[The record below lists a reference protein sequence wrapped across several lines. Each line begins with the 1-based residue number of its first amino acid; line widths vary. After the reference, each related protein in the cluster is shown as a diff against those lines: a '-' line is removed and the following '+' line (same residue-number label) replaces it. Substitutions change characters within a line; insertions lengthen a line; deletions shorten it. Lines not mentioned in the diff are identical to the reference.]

1 MGMRMPKVPTP
12 DRERPRSLRLRLVL
26 WYGALLAVALGLFVV
41 LLLVL
46 TMDAIS
52 QSVDGDVQAEAR
64 IAALNVHN
72 SLSEMPP
79 YWPPILTLNVIDTY
93 GDPGIVVE
101 VLDAQGHIHYYSAN
115 GRDAHVPISASSTRA
130 ALAGQITWFIATTR
144 GERVRVEVLPVHA
157 PIIGASSNAGEA
169 RGGQRDIIGILVV
182 SKSMDDVDDT
192 FFLLQ
197 TLLLIAGLVIL
208 VGALTGGW
216 VIATRVLH
224 PLTEI
229 VMTASTIAANAQGMR
244 IGGLSQRVRRPRG
257 RDEMAQ
263 VVDTF
268 NEMLVALEKATR
280 AHRRFVADASHE
292 LRAPLT
298 TIQGNLAFM
307 QRHVDELP
315 KEERRT
321 MITDAHEETL
331 RLARLVEDLLLL
343 ARADAST
350 EMPIT
355 LKEEA
360 DQAATDSKRKESL
373 LELDHTVL
381 QLVRQ
386 LSRRLSVEGSKL
398 KLEVG
403 HIEAVRV
410 SGDEESLR
418 RVMLILLDNAI
429 KYTSAGN
436 GAGSG
441 RVIVSL
447 ERLDKETVLRVRDDG
462 IGIDAAD
469 LPHIFERF
477 YRADRARTRQG
488 TGLGLSI
495 AQTLVERLGGRI
507 TAESTPGQGS
517 MFSIWLPLA

>member
-1 MGMRMPKVPTP
+1 MKMENAHRKAPLIN
-12 DRERPRSLRLRLVL
+12 RSRPYSLRLRLVL
-26 WYGALLAVALGLFVV
+26 WYGVLLAVALGLFVV
-41 LLLVL
+41 LVLVL
-46 TMDAIS
+46 TMNAIN

-64 IAALNVHN
+64 VAALNISN
-72 SLSEMPP
+72 GLSAKPP
-79 YWPPILTLNVIDTY
+79 YWPPELSLNVIDTY
-93 GDPGIVVE
+93 GDPGVVVE
-101 VLDAQGHIHYYSAN
+101 VLDAQGHMRYYSAN
-115 GRDAHVPISASSTRA
+115 TRNAQVSISANTTRA
-130 ALAGQITWFIATTR
+130 ALAGQITWYTESTGA
-144 GERVRVEVLPVHA
+144 ERVRVETLPVRVPTIGVSGNA
-157 PIIGASSNAGEA
+157 GGAS
-169 RGGQRDIIGILVV
+169 IIGILVV
-182 SKSMDDVDDT
+182 AKSMDDVDDT
-192 FFLLQ
+192 FFLLR
-197 TLLLIAGLVIL
+197 TLLLIAGVVIL
-208 VGALTGGW
+208 VGVLVGGW

-229 VMTASTIAANAQGMR
+229 VVTARTIAANVRGTR

-257 RDEMAQ
+257 HDEMAQ

-268 NEMLVALEKATR
+268 NEMLAALEKAAR
-280 AHRRFVADASHE
+280 AQRRFVADASHE

-315 KEERRT
+315 TEERRT
-321 MITDAHEETL
+321 MLTDAFEETL

-355 LKEEA
+355 VKEMA
-360 DQAATDSKRKESL
+360 DQGVTGSKQMESQ

-410 SGDEESLR
+410 WGDEESLR

-429 KYTSAGN
+429 KYTSTVDSAG
-436 GAGSG
+436 GG

-447 ERLDKETVLRVRDDG
+447 ERLDKEAVLRVKDDG
-462 IGIDAAD
+462 IGIDAVD
-469 LPHIFERF
+469 LLHIFERF
-477 YRADRARTRQG
+477 YRADWARSPQG

-495 AQTLVERLGGRI
+495 AQTLAERLGGRI
-507 TAESTPGQGS
+507 TAESMPGRGS
-517 MFSIWLPLA
+517 TFSVWLPLA

>member
-1 MGMRMPKVPTP
+1 MGMRIPKVLMP

-26 WYGALLAVALGLFVV
+26 WYGVLLAVALGLFIV

-72 SLSEMPP
+72 SLSAMPP
-79 YWPPILTLNVIDTY
+79 YWPPVLSLDVIDTY

-115 GRDAHVPISASSTRA
+115 GRDAHVPISASTTRA
-130 ALAGQITWFIATTR
+130 VLAGQITWFTATTG
-144 GERVRVEVLPVHA
+144 GERVRVEVLPVRA
-157 PIIGASSNAGEA
+157 SIIGA
-169 RGGQRDIIGILVV
+169 RGGQRDIIGMLVV
-182 SKSMDDVDDT
+182 AKSMDDVDDT
-192 FFLLQ
+192 FFLLR

-229 VMTASTIAANAQGMR
+229 VMTARTIAANARGTR

-268 NEMLVALEKATR
+268 NEMLAALEKATQ
-280 AHRRFVADASHE
+280 AQRRFVADASHE

-321 MITDAHEETL
+321 MIIDAHEETL

-355 LKEEA
+355 VKEKA
-360 DQAATDSKRKESL
+360 DQAATGSKGKESL

-386 LSRRLSVEGSKL
+386 LSRRLKVEGSKL

-410 SGDEESLR
+410 VGDEESLR
-418 RVMLILLDNAI
+418 RTMLILLDNAI
-429 KYTSAGN
+429 KYTSAGD

-447 ERLDKETVLRVRDDG
+447 ERLDKEAVLRVKDDG

-477 YRADRARTRQG
+477 YRADRARLRQG

-495 AQTLVERLGGRI
+495 AQTLVEGNGGRI

-517 MFSIWLPLA
+517 TFSIWLPLA

>member
-1 MGMRMPKVPTP
+1 MENAHRKAPIIN
-12 DRERPRSLRLRLVL
+12 RSRPYSLRLRLVL

-41 LLLVL
+41 LVPLL
-46 TMDAIS
+46 TMSAIN

-64 IAALNVHN
+64 VAALNVSN
-72 SLSEMPP
+72 SLSAMPP
-79 YWPPILTLNVIDTY
+79 YWPRELSLDVIDTY

-101 VLDAQGHIHYYSAN
+101 VLDAQGHMRYYSAN
-115 GRDAHVPISASSTRA
+115 GRDARVPISTNTTRA
-130 ALAGQITWFIATTR
+130 ALAGQITWYTATT
-144 GERVRVEVLPVHA
+144 GAERVRVEVLPVRVSTIGVSSKVGGA
-157 PIIGASSNAGEA
+157 SIIGM
-169 RGGQRDIIGILVV
+169 LVV
-182 SKSMDDVDDT
+182 AKSMDDVDDT
-192 FFLLQ
+192 FFLLR

-208 VGALTGGW
+208 VGALAGGW

-229 VMTASTIAANAQGMR
+229 VVTARTIAANVRGTR
-244 IGGLSQRVRRPRG
+244 IGGLSQRVRRPQG
-257 RDEMAQ
+257 HDEMAQ
-263 VVDTF
+263 VVDTL
-268 NEMLVALEKATR
+268 NEMLAALEKATR
-280 AHRRFVADASHE
+280 AQRRFVADASHE

-307 QRHVDELP
+307 QRHMDELP
-315 KEERRT
+315 TQERRT

-350 EMPIT
+350 EMPIAV
-355 LKEEA
+355 KEKA
-360 DQAATDSKRKESL
+360 DQTATASKQKESL

-386 LSRRLSVEGSKL
+386 LSRRLSIEGSKL

-403 HIEAVRV
+403 HIEAARV
-410 SGDEESLR
+410 WGDEESLR

-429 KYTSAGN
+429 KYTSTAD

-441 RVIVSL
+441 RVIVLL
-447 ERLDKETVLRVRDDG
+447 ERLDKEAILRVRDDG
-462 IGIDAAD
+462 IGIDSAD

-477 YRADRARTRQG
+477 YRADRARSRQG

-495 AQTLVERLGGRI
+495 AQTLAERLGGRI
-507 TAESTPGQGS
+507 TAESTPGRGS
-517 MFSIWLPLA
+517 TFSVWLPLA

>member
-1 MGMRMPKVPTP
+1 MGMCIPKVPMP
-12 DRERPRSLRLRLVL
+12 DRERPYSLRLRLVL
-26 WYGALLAVALGLFVV
+26 WYGVLLAVALGLFVV
-41 LLLVL
+41 LVLVL
-46 TMDAIS
+46 TMNAIN
-52 QSVDGDVQAEAR
+52 QSVDGDVRAEAR
-64 IAALNVHN
+64 VAALEVSNN
-72 SLSEMPP
+72 LSAMPP
-79 YWPPILTLNVIDTY
+79 YWPPELSLNVIDTY
-93 GDPGIVVE
+93 GGPGIVVE
-101 VLDAQGHIHYYSAN
+101 VLDAQGQMRYYSAN
-115 GRDAHVPISASSTRA
+115 GREPQVPIRANITRA
-130 ALAGQITWFIATTR
+130 ALSGQITWYTATT
-144 GERVRVEVLPVHA
+144 GGQRVRVEALPVRVPTIGVSSKA
-157 PIIGASSNAGEA
+157 EGTNIIGM
-169 RGGQRDIIGILVV
+169 LVV
-182 SKSMDDVDDT
+182 AKSMDDVDDT
-192 FFLLQ
+192 FFLLR
-197 TLLLIAGLVIL
+197 TLLFIAGLVIL
-208 VGALTGGW
+208 VGALAGGW
-216 VIATRVLH
+216 IIATRVLH

-229 VMTASTIAANAQGMR
+229 VVTARTIAANVRGTR

-257 RDEMAQ
+257 HDEMAQ

-268 NEMLVALEKATR
+268 NEMLAALEKATR
-280 AHRRFVADASHE
+280 AQRRFVADASHE

-307 QRHVDELP
+307 QRHIDELH

-321 MITDAHEETL
+321 MIIEAHEETL

-355 LKEEA
+355 VKEKA
-360 DQAATDSKRKESL
+360 DQAAAGSMWKESL

-410 SGDEESLR
+410 VGDEESLR
-418 RVMLILLDNAI
+418 RILLILLDNAI
-429 KYTSAGN
+429 KYTSTSDSAD
-436 GAGSG
+436 SG

-447 ERLDKETVLRVRDDG
+447 ERLDQEAILRVKDDG

-477 YRADRARTRQG
+477 YRADQARSRQG

-495 AQTLVERLGGRI
+495 AQTLAERLGGRI
-507 TAESTPGQGS
+507 TAESMLGRGS
-517 MFSIWLPLA
+517 TFSIWLPLA

>member
-1 MGMRMPKVPTP
+1 MRMGMSIAKVPTP

-26 WYGALLAVALGLFVV
+26 WYGTLLAAALGLFVV

-46 TMDAIS
+46 SMDAFS

-64 IAALNVHN
+64 IAALNVDN
-72 SLSEMPP
+72 TLSTMPP
-79 YWPPILTLNVIDTY
+79 YWPPVLSLNVIDTY

-115 GRDAHVPISASSTRA
+115 DREAHVPISANTTRA
-130 ALAGQITWFIATTR
+130 ALAGQITWFTATTG

-157 PIIGASSNAGEA
+157 PIIAASNNAGEA
-169 RGGQRDIIGILVV
+169 RGGQSDIIGMLVV
-182 SKSMDDVDDT
+182 AKSMDDVDDT
-192 FFLLQ
+192 FFLLR

-216 VIATRVLH
+216 AIATRVLH

-229 VMTASTIAANAQGMR
+229 VMTARTIAANARGTR
-244 IGGLSQRVRRPRG
+244 IVGLSQRVRRPQS

-268 NEMLVALEKATR
+268 NEMPEALEKATR
-280 AHRRFVADASHE
+280 AQRRFVADASHE

-307 QRHVDELP
+307 QRHGDELP
-315 KEERRT
+315 AEERRT
-321 MITDAHEETL
+321 MLTDAFEETL
-331 RLARLVEDLLLL
+331 WLARLVEDLLLL

-350 EMPIT
+350 EMPIIV
-355 LKEEA
+355 KEKA
-360 DQAATDSKRKESL
+360 DQAVSRSTGKESL

-386 LSRRLSVEGSKL
+386 LSMRLSVEGSKL

-410 SGDEESLR
+410 RADEE
-418 RVMLILLDNAI
+418 VCA
-429 KYTSAGN
+429 
-436 GAGSG
+436 
-441 RVIVSL
+441 VSC
-447 ERLDKETVLRVRDDG
+447 
-462 IGIDAAD
+462 
-469 LPHIFERF
+469 
-477 YRADRARTRQG
+477 
-488 TGLGLSI
+488 
-495 AQTLVERLGGRI
+495 
-507 TAESTPGQGS
+507 
-517 MFSIWLPLA
+517 